1 MIEKDK
7 ATIESRMATLDDER
21 LAAGAE
27 PAREPD
33 LPIIDPHHHLW
44 DFPSHR
50 YLLEDILAD
59 TGSGHNIEQT
69 VFLECAVFYRPD
81 VSRDMR
87 YVGEVE
93 FANGVAAMAASG
105 RYGSTKVAAGIVGRA
120 DLATGAAVEEVL
132 TAQIAAGCGRFKG
145 IRHAAGWEDRTRGI
159 HNSHTNPPPH
169 LYRDDLK
176 FREGFRKLGDL
187 GLTFDAW
194 LYHPQLGDLI
204 DLARA
209 FPEQPIVL
217 NHVGGPLGL
226 EYYADRSE
234 EVFAT
239 WKSSIVELAK
249 CENVTMK
256 VGGMGMKLNG
266 FGFELRERAPSS
278 DELAEAWRPYVETCI
293 EAYGADRCMFE
304 SNFPVDKISGSYGNY
319 WNAFKKLAAGASPDE
334 KAQLFK
340 ETAKRFYTLND

>member
-7 ATIESRMATLDDER
+7 ATIESRMATLDEAR
-21 LAAGAE
+21 LAASAE
-27 PAREPD
+27 PALEPD

-44 DFPSHR
+44 DFPSHS
-50 YLLEDILAD
+50 YLLDDILSD

-81 VSRDMR
+81 VGKDMR

-93 FANGVAAMAASG
+93 FANGIAAMAASG
-105 RYGSTKVAAGIVGRA
+105 HYGPTKVAAGIVGRA
-120 DLATGAAVEEVL
+120 NLATGAVVEEVL
-132 TAQIAAGCGRFKG
+132 AAQMAAGCGRFKG
-145 IRHAAGWEDRTRGI
+145 IRHAAGWEDKTHGI

-169 LYRDDLK
+169 LYRDDKK
-176 FREGFRKLGDL
+176 FREGFARLGEL

-194 LYHPQLGDLI
+194 LYHPQLDDLI

-217 NHVGGPLGL
+217 NHVGGPLGR
-226 EYYADRSE
+226 EYYADRRD
-234 EVFAT
+234 EVFA
-239 WKSSIVELAK
+239 WWRKSIIELAS

-266 FGFELRERAPSS
+266 FNFETRDRAPSS
-278 DELAEAWRPYVETCI
+278 DELADAWRPYVETCI
-293 EAYGADRCMFE
+293 EAYGANRCMFE

-319 WNAFKKLAAGASPDE
+319 WNAFKKLAAGASEDE

-340 ETAKRFYTLND
+340 ETAKRFYRL

>member
-1 MIEKDK
+1 MIKKDE
-7 ATIESRMATLDDER
+7 ATIESRMATLDEAR
-21 LAAGAE
+21 LAASAE
-27 PAREPD
+27 PALDPE

-59 TGSGHNIEQT
+59 TNSGHNIEQT

-81 VSRDMR
+81 VGKDMR

-93 FANGVAAMAASG
+93 FANGIAAMAASG
-105 RYGSTKVAAGIVGRA
+105 RYGPTKVAAGIVGRA
-120 DLATGAAVEEVL
+120 DLTTGAAVEEVL

-145 IRHAAGWEDRTRGI
+145 IRHAAGWEDKTRQI
-159 HNSHTNPPPH
+159 HNSHTNPPEH
-169 LYRDDLK
+169 LYRDHAK
-176 FREGFRKLGDL
+176 FHEGFAKLGEL

-194 LYHPQLGDLI
+194 LYHTQLGDLI
-204 DLARA
+204 DLART

-217 NHVGGPLGL
+217 NHIGGPMGL
-226 EYYADRSE
+226 EWYAERKQ
-234 EVFAT
+234 EVFEA
-239 WKSSIVELAK
+239 WRKSIFELAT
-249 CENVTMK
+249 CPNVAMK

-266 FGFELRERAPSS
+266 FGFEGRRTAPSS
-278 DELAEAWRPYVETCI
+278 DELAQAWQPYVETCI
-293 EAYGADRCMFE
+293 EAYGASRCMFE

-319 WNAFKKLAAGASPDE
+319 WNAFKKLARGASADE

-340 ETAKRFYTLND
+340 ETARRFYTL